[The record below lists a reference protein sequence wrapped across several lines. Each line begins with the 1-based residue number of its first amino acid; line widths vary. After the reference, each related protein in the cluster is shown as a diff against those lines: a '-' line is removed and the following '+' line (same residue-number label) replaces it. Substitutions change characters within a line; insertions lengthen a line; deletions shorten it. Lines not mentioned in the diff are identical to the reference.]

1 MNNNTLVTLCLVVI
15 TMLSVKLHCTNEQL
29 KKELAIVNAL
39 ENENATIAA
48 DRMLVLDSVDVL
60 NATLEAERIALT
72 NRLDGYKLKPTKER
86 IKLITKIDTLAIPT
100 DTGAILSMHG
110 IDSINLLS
118 LSYASCVIQSTIKD
132 TIIAHL
138 TNANL
143 KADTL
148 LANKDTIIKTQTK
161 VAKKAI
167 NLVKVWQGVSY
178 ALAALTVIVYITAK

>member
-1 MNNNTLVTLCLVVI
+1 MNNNTLLTLCLVLI

-29 KKELAIVNAL
+29 NKELAIVNAL

-60 NATLEAERIALT
+60 Q
-72 NRLDGYKLKPTKER
+72 DKLKESEKAKAKSLLAYNKKSRLAKTES
-86 IKLITKIDTLAIPT
+86 IKKFGTITIVDDAPCLDSVAV
-100 DTGAILSMHG
+100 
-110 IDSINLLS
+110 DSINKLAIHYS
-118 LSYASCVIQSTIKD
+118 FCIEDSKTKD

-148 LANKDTIIKTQTK
+148 LANKDTIIKAQTK
-161 VAKKAI
+161 VAKKAN

-178 ALAALTVIVYITAK
+178 GLAALTLIVYITAK

>member
-29 KKELAIVNAL
+29 NKELAIVNVL

-60 NATLEAERIALT
+60 N
-72 NRLDGYKLKPTKER
+72 DKLKESEKAKAKALLAYKKKSRAAKTES
-86 IKLITKIDTLAIPT
+86 IKKFGTITIVDDIPCLDSNT
-100 DTGAILSMHG
+100 V
-110 IDSINLLS
+110 DSINKLAIHYL
-118 LSYASCVIQSTIKD
+118 YCVEDSKTKD

-148 LANKDTIIKTQTK
+148 LANKDTIIKAQSK